1 MRITA
6 LETQAHN
13 PERVNIFVDGKF
25 FLGVHALIV
34 EKLSLEVE
42 QEVGEPLLEQLRQE
56 EAQQEAVDRALNYLS
71 FRPRSQR
78 EIRQY
83 LRRKNTAPEVIDAVL
98 QRLGRLDLVDDRQFA
113 NFWLDSRER
122 FSPKGAQALRYEL
135 HMKGV

>member
-1 MRITA
+1 MWYHVSMRITA

-13 PERVNIFVDGKF
+13 PERVNIFVDGQF
-25 FLGVHALIV
+25 FLGAHALVV
-34 EKLSLEVE
+34 ERLNLEVE
-42 QEVGEPLLEQLRQE
+42 QEVEELLLERVRHE

-98 QRLGRLDLVDDRQFA
+98 ERL
-113 NFWLDSRER
+113 
-122 FSPKGAQALRYEL
+122 
-135 HMKGV
+135 